1 MTASLYDVG
10 SAWKGVPHRRD
21 TLCAAWCFGN
31 RFWYFSS
38 VRRLSLIHL
47 ISTRLEGYAGKAGS
61 GCRTAR
67 MRAVR
72 LASSFSYTRTYT
84 NLPVFQRYSKTFA
97 KTHTLMLQT
106 PQVHL
111 VPLLSYSAS
120 LPGSTITTKR
130 GLFHLIRR

>member
-1 MTASLYDVG
+1 MLVPPGKG
-10 SAWKGVPHRRD
+10 SHIGETRCVPHGVLGIGSGIFRQ
-21 TLCAAWCFGN
+21 
-31 RFWYFSS
+31 YVVS
-38 VRRLSLIHL
+38 VLIHL
-47 ISTRLEGYAGKAGS
+47 ISARLEGYAGKAGS